1 MARDP
6 KTAHVDRVI
15 DAVRNGT
22 SDSPDTSPRLLS
34 SWHRSLQLYGID
46 PTSPVS
52 PRILTAYELKQIQQQ
67 EEDFLLASGQYLS
80 RLHDTLRSAGYCVL
94 LANAQGV
101 TVDYRVDPH
110 LRRQYK
116 EVGLYIGSCWS
127 EREQGTCGI
136 GSALAEC
143 TPMTVHKV
151 DHFRSLFT
159 TLTCTAAPILAPD
172 GKLIGVVDASA
183 LQSPDS
189 ADSQSI
195 VHQLVRHTA
204 QLIEDGYFVKQTA
217 QYWLLFGHGNPHF
230 VEVNPEV
237 LIAFDERGAIVAANR
252 EAKQRFPI
260 LASGAPAH
268 LSMLFDVREADL
280 FSIDGLQRMTAL
292 RSHATSD
299 MLYAR
304 IRAPQAGMSPWQP
317 SPLTLPA
324 SPRAADDT
332 SVRSAPPSMRVF
344 LDSRDPVIA
353 RNARIALRLSGE
365 HLPILILG
373 ETGAGKEMFA
383 KAIHASGER
392 SKQPFIAVN
401 CGAIPESLIE
411 SELFGYAPGAFTGAR
426 SKGARG
432 RIAQADGGTLFLDE
446 IGDMPIDLQTRL
458 LRVLAEGEVLPLGAD
473 TPVQVDLSVICATH
487 RDLDAMVASGQFRED
502 LYYRLSGVALT
513 MPALRDRADIEDV
526 IVAVFQDEA
535 RRVPRALTL
544 DSTLLARLARHPW
557 PGNVRQL
564 RNVLR
569 YACLLCD
576 TQLITAAHLPAD
588 VRTQL
593 DTLAQSP
600 HSHSHP
606 HPPHASVAWHATNG
620 DATGERFGN
629 THAYDMLAIERSR
642 ILDALAE
649 HRWHATRAARA
660 LGMSRATLYRRLAKL
675 GIARPRF
682 GEAG

>member
-15 DAVRNGT
+15 DAVCNGT
-22 SDSPDTSPRLLS
+22 SDFTDTSPRLLS
-34 SWHRSLQLYGID
+34 SWHRSMQLYGID
-46 PTSPVS
+46 PTSPAS

-101 TVDYRVDPH
+101 TVDYRVDQH

-143 TPMTVHKV
+143 APMTVHKV

-183 LQSPDS
+183 LQSPDGP
-189 ADSQSI
+189 DSQSI

-217 QYWLLFGHGNPHF
+217 QYWLLLGHGNPHF
-230 VEVNPEV
+230 AEVNPEV
-237 LIAFDERGAIVAANR
+237 LIAFDDSGTFVAANR
-252 EAKQRFPI
+252 EAKQRFPM
-260 LASGAPAH
+260 LASGAPVH
-268 LSMLFDVREADL
+268 LSMLFDARDTDL
-280 FSIDGLQRMTAL
+280 FPIDGLQRMTAL
-292 RSHATSD
+292 RSHATGD
-299 MLYAR
+299 ILYAR
-304 IRAPQAGMSPWQP
+304 IRAPQASMLPWQP
-317 SPLTLPA
+317 SLP
-324 SPRAADDT
+324 SLSVPPRAAGDAPA
-332 SVRSAPPSMRVF
+332 RSAPPLMRAF

-353 RNARIALRLSGE
+353 RNARIALRLSGG

-383 KAIHASGER
+383 KAIHACGER

-487 RDLDAMVASGQFRED
+487 RDLGAMVASGQFRED
-502 LYYRLSGVALT
+502 LYYRLSGVVLT
-513 MPALRDRADIEDV
+513 MPALRDRTDIKDV
-526 IVAVFQDEA
+526 IVSVFQDEA

-588 VRTQL
+588 VRSQL

-600 HSHSHP
+600 H
-606 HPPHASVAWHATNG
+606 PPHARAAWHATNG
-620 DATGERFGN
+620 DATSERFGN

-642 ILDALAE
+642 VLDALAE
-649 HRWHATRAARA
+649 HHWHATRAARA

-675 GIARPRF
+675 GIARPRS